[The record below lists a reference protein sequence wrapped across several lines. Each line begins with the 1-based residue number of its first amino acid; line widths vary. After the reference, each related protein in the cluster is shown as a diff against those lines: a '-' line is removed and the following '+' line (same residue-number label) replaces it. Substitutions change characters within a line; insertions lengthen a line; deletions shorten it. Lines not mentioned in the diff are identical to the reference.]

1 MAAVPSLPIQIN
13 FPNHSPVGL
22 DLQDT
27 VYYLDA
33 SEDEHVTMGP
43 VLSIVNNESTDVYY
57 ITVNALP
64 GVAPP
69 NTTDFIYYKKN
80 PIGYVSSLKGYFAE
94 AQFINTQTKYAELFS
109 VGAEVF
115 ESSK

>member
-1 MAAVPSLPIQIN
+1 MAASNTPIQIN

-22 DLQDT
+22 DLHDIIYYVDT
-27 VYYLDA
+27 
-33 SEDEHVTMGP
+33 SEEEHVRMGP
-43 VLSIVNNESTDVYY
+43 VSSIVNNESTNVYY
-57 ITVNALP
+57 IIVDASY

-69 NTTDFIYYKKN
+69 DTEDFIYYKKN

-94 AQFINTQTKYAELFS
+94 AQFINTQAKYAELFS

>member
-1 MAAVPSLPIQIN
+1 MAAAPVPIQIN
-13 FPNHSPVGL
+13 FPNYSPVGL
-22 DLQDT
+22 DLHDI
-27 VYYLDA
+27 VYYLDT
-33 SEDEHVTMGP
+33 SENEHVRMGP
-43 VLSIVNNESTDVYY
+43 VASIVNNENTNVYY
-57 ITVNALP
+57 IIVNASP

-69 NTTDFIYYKKN
+69 NTEDFIYYKKN

>member
-1 MAAVPSLPIQIN
+1 MAASNTPIQIN

-22 DLQDT
+22 DLHDIIYYVDT
-27 VYYLDA
+27 
-33 SEDEHVTMGP
+33 SEDEHVRMGP
-43 VLSIVNNESTDVYY
+43 VSSIVNNESTNVYY
-57 ITVNALP
+57 IIVDASY

-69 NTTDFIYYKKN
+69 STEDFIYYKKN

>member
-1 MAAVPSLPIQIN
+1 MAASNTPIQIN

-22 DLQDT
+22 DLHDIIYYVDT
-27 VYYLDA
+27 
-33 SEDEHVTMGP
+33 SEDEHVRMGP
-43 VLSIVNNESTDVYY
+43 VSSIVNNESTNVYY
-57 ITVNALP
+57 IIVDASY

-69 NTTDFIYYKKN
+69 GTEDFIYYKKN

>member
-1 MAAVPSLPIQIN
+1 MAESSTPIQIN

-22 DLQDT
+22 DLHDIIYYADT
-27 VYYLDA
+27 
-33 SEDEHVTMGP
+33 SEDQHVRIGP
-43 VLSIVNNESTDVYY
+43 VASIVNNESTNVYY
-57 ITVNALP
+57 IIVNASY